1 MRLRRHPV
9 RYTLWLAR
17 TGAAPRSFSL
27 PVWVPLVVVLGLVG
41 WSGLNLWLWNRT
53 AEMRGLQLRLMNLS
67 EQARSLNNQLEAERT
82 RNNTLSQK
90 AQAILHDLTTLEA
103 EINRLRARAGMP
115 QIRLTPTRSE
125 GPSVPGQSRYSSEG
139 PRGGAP
145 APVSLEQVLAF
156 VGDEARRLNGSL
168 GEVSPALDETLEREA
183 AVPFG
188 YPLLGYTRTASA
200 FGYRGN
206 PFGWGFEFHNGLDFP
221 APYGTPVHATGAGT
235 VLSAGWNGPFGQAV
249 VVDHGY
255 GYKTLYGHMSRIL
268 VKPGDRVER
277 GDTLGLVGSTGRSTG
292 PHVHYTVFQ
301 GGAAVNPDSFLN

>member
-1 MRLRRHPV
+1 MRRHPV

-17 TGAAPRSFSL
+17 TGAVPRTLSL
-27 PVWVPLVVVLGLVG
+27 PTWVPIVVVLGLTA

-53 AEMRGLQLRLMNLS
+53 AEMRNLEIRMVSLS
-67 EQARSLNNQLEAERT
+67 EQARKLNNQLELERT
-82 RNNTLSQK
+82 RNNSLSAN
-90 AQAILHDLTTLEA
+90 AQTILRKLETLET
-103 EINRLRARAGMP
+103 EINKLRTRAGMP
-115 QIRLTPTRSE
+115 EIRLTPTRYGGE
-125 GPSVPGQSRYSSEG
+125 
-139 PRGGAP
+139 PRGGAAAP
-145 APVSLEQVLAF
+145 ASLGQVFSFAGAEL
-156 VGDEARRLNGSL
+156 ERLSGNL
-168 GEVSPALDETLEREA
+168 GEVSPALEETLRREE

-188 YPLLGYTRTASA
+188 YPLLGYTRKASV

-221 APYGTPVHATGAGT
+221 APYGTPIHATGSGE
-235 VLSAGWNGPFGQAV
+235 VVSAGWNGPFGQAV

-268 VKPGDRVER
+268 VQPGDHVER

-301 GGAAVNPDSFLN
+301 GGAAVDPDSFLN

>member
-27 PVWVPLVVVLGLVG
+27 PVWVPLVMVLGLLG

-53 AEMRGLQLRLMNLS
+53 AEMRDLQLRLMSLS

-90 AQAILHDLTTLEA
+90 AQAILRNLTTLEA

-115 QIRLTPTRSE
+115 EIRLTPTRND
-125 GPSVPGQSRYSSEG
+125 G

-156 VGDEARRLNGSL
+156 AGAEARRLDDNL
-168 GEVSPALDETLEREA
+168 GEVSPALNETLEREA

-188 YPLLGYTRTASA
+188 YPLLGYTHTASV

-221 APYGTPVHATGAGT
+221 APYGTPIHATGAGT

-255 GYKTLYGHMSRIL
+255 GYETLYGHMSRIL

-301 GGAAVNPDSFLN
+301 DGVAVNPDSFLN